1 MRDPVGIPVNVPHY
15 PNVDITM
22 SDAIYFPP
30 RYEGTVLLVAQDLL
44 GVAVLRSKDGN
55 WDWAE
60 YLGLIPNLLDGTDAV
75 AAVQV
80 GDSLYT
86 VAVSFTDPI
95 VPGTS
100 SGNRTLFPFVD
111 ITEQVENLL
120 VGDGER

>member
-1 MRDPVGIPVNVPHY
+1 MRDSVGIPVNVPHY
-15 PNVDITM
+15 PKVDISV

-30 RYEGTVLLVAQDLL
+30 RYKGTVLLVAQDLA
-44 GVAVLRSKDGN
+44 GIAVLRSKDGN

-60 YLGLIPNLLDGTDAV
+60 YLGLVPNLLNGTDAT

-80 GDSLYT
+80 GDGLYI
-86 VAVSFTDPI
+86 VAVSFTDSI

-111 ITEQVENLL
+111 ITEEVEKLL
-120 VGDGER
+120 SV